1 MPAKK
6 KAKEIETARV
16 TAPAEV
22 VAPKPIR
29 LDPIR
34 VRKGQVTIRSREGS
48 IMVQHKWD
56 TKMMDKIREKKVEG
70 RKTKERA
77 PCDPDRECEAAT
89 YRLKDGRYALP
100 VVQVKNAMISAAHRD
115 IGFDKTLV
123 RKGIFFVGEEGIFV
137 PLITAGAKMR
147 EDPVRVPAKTGNADL
162 RYRPMYETWSARL
175 RFEYDAAILTI
186 DDIVSLLDR
195 AGFGIGVGEWRPE
208 KNGDWGR
215 FEVIPTSILDG
226 MWK

>member
-6 KAKEIETARV
+6 KTETETPPSV
-16 TAPAEV
+16 TQSAEA
-22 VAPKPIR
+22 VAPKAIR
-29 LDPIR
+29 LEPMRI
-34 VRKGQVTIRSREGS
+34 RKGQVTIVSREGS

-56 TKMMDKIREKKVEG
+56 AKMMDKIRDKKIEG
-70 RKTKERA
+70 RKTKERE

-137 PLITAGAKMR
+137 PLITPGAKMR
-147 EDPVRVPAKTGNADL
+147 EDVVRVPAKTGNADL
-162 RYRPMYETWSARL
+162 RYRPMFETWKAKL
-175 RFEYDAAILTI
+175 RFEYDAALLRV

-195 AGFGIGVGEWRPE
+195 AGFGIGIAEWRPE
-208 KNGDWGR
+208 KDGEWGR
-215 FEVIPTSILDG
+215 FQVDPKSIIDG
-226 MWK
+226 TWK